1 MYVMN
6 ITVMQ
11 EDSKWLLLVFTLPTS
26 KASERVQIWRK
37 LQRFGTIPF
46 RNAGSLLPNTPD
58 NQERFEWLA
67 TAIRE
72 SQGEASI
79 LQIQAIDDLSYDALQ
94 DQFRKARAEDYI
106 ALIEDLQK
114 LKPSAKGPSSQMLR
128 LRRRFEEIVAIDF
141 FTSPL
146 RGRAERA
153 IAQAEQTDTKPSL
166 RERGSASKA
175 KYQKRTWITRPR
187 PGIDRV
193 SSAWLISRFIDAK
206 PKFIF
211 GMDPATHRDA
221 IPFDM
226 FQGVGFGHEGDRCTF
241 ETLCLAFDISD
252 KRVLTIAQAIHDAD
266 LEDGKF
272 GRQEGH
278 AMNQILRGWAAQNV
292 PDNQLL
298 RRGMDLIEGF
308 YNSIPL
314 FEGTLP

>member
-1 MYVMN
+1 MN
-6 ITVMQ
+6 ITVMC

-26 KASERVQIWRK
+26 KASERVQMWRK
-37 LQRFGTIPF
+37 LQRFGSIPF
-46 RNAGSLLPNTPD
+46 RNAGSLLPNTPE

-67 TAIRE
+67 AAIRA
-72 SQGEASI
+72 SKGEASI
-79 LQIQAIDDLSYDALQ
+79 LQVQDIDDVSSGTLQ
-94 DQFRKARAEDYI
+94 DQFRKTRAADYT
-106 ALIEDLQK
+106 ALIKDLQK
-114 LKPSAKGPSSQMLR
+114 LKPSAKGPSAQVLR

-141 FTSPL
+141 FTNPL
-146 RGRAERA
+146 RRKAEEA
-153 IAQAEQTDTKPSL
+153 LVQAEQTGTKPDSTK
-166 RERGSASKA
+166 RGSASKA

-211 GMDPATHRDA
+211 DSSPAAHPNA

-226 FQGVGFGHEGDRCTF
+226 FHGAGFGHEGDHCTF

-252 KRVLTIAQAIHDAD
+252 KRVLLLAQAIHDAD
-266 LEDGKF
+266 IEDGKF
-272 GRQEGH
+272 GRHEGH

-292 PDNQLL
+292 PDDQLL

-308 YNSIPL
+308 YNSIPQSEESL
-314 FEGTLP
+314 S